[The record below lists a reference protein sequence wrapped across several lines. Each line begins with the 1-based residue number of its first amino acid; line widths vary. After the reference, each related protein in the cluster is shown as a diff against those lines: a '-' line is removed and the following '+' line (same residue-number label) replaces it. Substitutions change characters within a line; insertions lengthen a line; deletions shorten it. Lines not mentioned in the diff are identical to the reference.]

1 MSDALRVCLSPMFRA
16 VARPLVIMA
25 VAAACS
31 LPSKKSS
38 VDPQSVARGKPLYL
52 QNCAPCHGAAGEGNG
67 PLASEYD
74 PPPTNLVASGFR
86 VSTRGLD
93 VVLEI
98 PHYSSRLI
106 KERATTGN
114 REMPA
119 WNELLTEQEIDDIVA
134 YLRHLIAAH
143 KGS

>member
-1 MSDALRVCLSPMFRA
+1 VSDPLRVCLSPMFRA
-16 VARPLVIMA
+16 LVAGPLLA
-25 VAAACS
+25 VVAACS
-31 LPSKKSS
+31 LPPQKSS

-52 QNCAPCHGAAGEGNG
+52 RHCAPCHGAAGEGNG

-74 PPPTNLVASGFR
+74 PPPTNLVAAGFR
-86 VSTRGLD
+86 VSTRDLD

-106 KERATTGN
+106 KERVTTGN

-119 WNELLTEQEIDDIVA
+119 WNELLTEQEIDDVVA
-134 YLRHLIAAH
+134 YVRHLIAAH
-143 KGS
+143 EGS

>member
-1 MSDALRVCLSPMFRA
+1 MCRALVTGAL
-16 VARPLVIMA
+16 LV
-25 VAAACS
+25 VAAATACS
-31 LPSKKSS
+31 LPPKISA
-38 VDPQSVARGKPLYL
+38 VDPQSAARGKALYL
-52 QNCAPCHGAAGEGNG
+52 NNCAPCHGAGGEGDG
-67 PLASEYD
+67 PLAAEYD

-86 VSTRGLD
+86 VSARDLD
-93 VVLEI
+93 LVFEI

-119 WNELLTEQEIDDIVA
+119 WNAILTEPEIDDVVA
-134 YLRHLIAAH
+134 YVRHLIAAH